1 MFIEYWWNEYWNFL
15 EKLEGEW
22 IGDISREPGEGKGT
36 SSYSKLLQEKFIRV
50 VNKVEFPP

>member
-1 MFIEYWWNEYWNFL
+1 MIINENAYWNFL

-36 SSYSKLLQEKFIRV
+36 SSYSKLLQEKFYYA
-50 VNKVEFPP
+50 NDKVEFPP

>member
-1 MFIEYWWNEYWNFL
+1 MIINENAYWNFL